1 MSNFLDYIKE
11 RSIRAKMVFMLIL
24 SFIFFITGIYNFMLF
39 HLVVELFSVFVAFSI
54 FMLVFYSKDRIENNY
69 LIFLGAAFLFI
80 GGFDFVHT
88 LFYKGM
94 EIFDYS
100 KSNLPTQLWIISRY
114 IEAFSLLGAVYL
126 IGKKKKINL
135 NNLLIFYSFISGV
148 LILSLFMGIF
158 PDCYIE
164 GVGLTPFKKIS
175 EYIISAVLLSALFIT
190 YKKKKRMNPK
200 IYELLLVSVTITI
213 ISEISFTFYNSVYGT
228 ANIIGHILKF
238 ISFYLIYELM
248 LKKIILEPQ
257 KFLFDELKESKEKW
271 ELAAESAN
279 LGIWELDLENNEL
292 FFDENC
298 AEMLGYKYGQL
309 EQSVEE
315 IKNLIYDEDLEK
327 IKNNTEEFLESR
339 TKYFNLEYRIKNS
352 SGNFQW
358 ISNTGQI
365 LERNEH
371 GQPVKL
377 LGTHQDIDIIKK
389 SQKKLKYLS
398 FHDELTGLYNRRY
411 FENEME
417 RLNDSRKYPISVI
430 VGDIDNLKEVNDLM
444 GHKAG
449 DKYIKKVADVFQ
461 KYLRSEDIVARIGGD
476 EIAVILPDAD
486 EKTAEMICSRI
497 EEKSKDIN
505 SDEEYQLLFRVSMG
519 HHTVSSSSEDLEHA
533 FAEADKKMYEN
544 KNSFKNNC
552 LHEDL
557 N

>member
-1 MSNFLDYIKE
+1 MTDFIISTNDIISRKKFSL
-11 RSIRAKMVFMLIL
+11 LIL
-24 SFIFFITGIYNFMLF
+24 FSLVLLLIVIYQFMLF
-39 HLVVELFSVFVAFSI
+39 HVVVELFSVFVAFSI

-94 EIFDYS
+94 EIFAYS

-126 IGKKKKINL
+126 IGKKKKTNL
-135 NNLLIFYSFISGV
+135 NKLLIYYSLITGV
-148 LILSLFMGIF
+148 LILSLVIGVF

-164 GVGLTPFKKIS
+164 GLGLTPFKKIS
-175 EYIISAVLLSALFIT
+175 EYIISTVLLSALFIT
-190 YKKKKRMNPK
+190 CKKKNKMNPK
-200 IYELLLVSVTITI
+200 IFELLLVSVTITI

-279 LGIWELDLENNEL
+279 LGIWELDLENNDL

-298 AEMLGYKYGQL
+298 AEMLGYKYDKL
-309 EQSVEE
+309 EQSIEE

-327 IKNNTEEFLESR
+327 IKNNAGEFLESQ

-371 GQPVKL
+371 DQPLKL

-461 KYLRSEDIVARIGGD
+461 RYLRSEDIVARIGGD

-497 EEKSKDIN
+497 EEKCKDIN
-505 SDEEYQLLFRVSMG
+505 SNEKYQLLFRVSMG
-519 HHTVSSSSEDLEHA
+519 HHTVNSSSEDLGHA
-533 FAEADKKMYEN
+533 FTEADKKMYEN
-544 KNSFKNNC
+544 KNSFKNNS
-552 LHEDL
+552 
-557 N
+557 